1 MKTLV
6 YIATTKALENAETF
20 SSLYKTVPKYRQKKI
35 DTYKTDKEKRLCLG
49 VGLLLSRA
57 LKENEIDE
65 SLLELSHK
73 DNGRP
78 FFKERPD
85 IYFSLSHS
93 EERVMCSISDQP
105 IGCDV
110 EIIKEDSD
118 KDVVNWTKMEC
129 YAKASDTN
137 MMDLINGKAFYSKE
151 YSFKEIEQNDGYRY
165 VICSKC
171 PLEENQIIRLESF

>member
-57 LKENEIDE
+57 LKENEINE

-151 YSFKEIEQNDGYRY
+151 YSFKEIELNDGYRY

-171 PLEENQIIRLESF
+171 PIEENQIIRLESF